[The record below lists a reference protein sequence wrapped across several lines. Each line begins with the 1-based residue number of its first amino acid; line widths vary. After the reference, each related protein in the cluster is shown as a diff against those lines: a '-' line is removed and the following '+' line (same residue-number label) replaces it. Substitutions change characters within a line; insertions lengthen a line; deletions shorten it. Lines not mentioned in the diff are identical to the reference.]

1 MTASPPARLR
11 LGMVGGGR
19 GAFIGETHRI
29 AARLDDRYEL
39 VAGALSADPQRAIE
53 SGRDL
58 RLDPMRCYTDFRG
71 MAQAEAERQD
81 GIDVVSVVTPNVSHH
96 AICKTFLE
104 AGIDVICDKPLTTTL
119 AEAQDLVATVRRTGR
134 LLGVTYAY
142 TGYPMVREA
151 RALIEAGELGT
162 VRIVQVEFAL
172 GWLAGLGEAD
182 SKQAAWRT
190 DPAQSGASFI
200 VGDLGTHCFHLSEFV
215 TGRRVTAL
223 AADLQTIVPG
233 RRLEDN
239 AHILLRYDNG
249 ARGAMWVSAV
259 AAGEQVGL
267 RLRVYGKKGHIAWE
281 QSDPDK
287 LKFALQGEASRTLVR
302 GQSGLSPA
310 AKRATRIVPAC
321 RRAISRRLPL
331 STAIMPISWRR
342 GSQARRSIR
351 WPCRRRWLRRARAA
365 WRLSR
370 PRLVRMPRAAAGAT
384 SSRKSEPR
392 RGGRTQPET
401 RGGPGRNLAPYRSPL
416 FSTCGD

>member
-1 MTASPPARLR
+1 MTAPPPARLR

-29 AARLDDRYEL
+29 AARLDDRFEL
-39 VAGALSADPQRAIE
+39 VAGALSSDPQRAIE
-53 SGRDL
+53 SGHDL
-58 RLDPMRCYTDFRG
+58 RLDPARCYTDWRG
-71 MAQAEAERQD
+71 MARAETTRND

-104 AGIDVICDKPLTTTL
+104 AGINVICDKPLTTTL
-119 AEAQDLVATVRRTGR
+119 ADAQDLLATARRSGR

-151 RALIEAGELGT
+151 RALIEAGELGA

-172 GWLAGLGEAD
+172 GWLSGPSEGD

-190 DPAQSGASFI
+190 DPAQAGPSFI

-215 TGRRVTAL
+215 TGRRVATL
-223 AADLQTIVPG
+223 AADLQSMVPG

-267 RLRVYGKKGHIAWE
+267 RLRVYGEKGHIAWE

-287 LKFALQGEASRTLVR
+287 LRFALQGEASRTLVR

-310 AKRATRIVPAC
+310 ASRATRIVAG
-321 RRAISRRLPL
+321 LPEGYFEAFATL
-331 STAIMPISWRR
+331 YRDYADILA
-342 GSQARRSIR
+342 ARQ
-351 WPCRRRWLRRARAA
+351 
-365 WRLSR
+365 
-370 PRLVRMPRAAAGAT
+370 AGAAPDPLALWAPMVEEGARGMAFVEAAL
-384 SSRKSEPR
+384 SSHAQ
-392 RGGRTQPET
+392 GGRWIDFLPEI
-401 RGGPGRNLAPYRSPL
+401 
-416 FSTCGD
+416 